1 MVKRT
6 FDGGTLDSERVS
18 RTDHSPSGTPLM
30 TFTLI
35 DGDTDDDQALKTEVL
50 VACASARTTATSGA
64 GAKGSAATLRRIL
77 GSGGEAPSG
86 LVDATPVSGTSS
98 RVIDAQ
104 LDAPAPEEGGAMLR
118 PHPAVDRLD
127 NEFTLVP
134 PAAKS
139 HDPASRRFL
148 RRKR

>member
-1 MVKRT
+1 MVSRT
-6 FDGGTLDSERVS
+6 FDGRTLDSEQDTQ
-18 RTDHSPSGTPLM
+18 TDHTPSGTPLM

-35 DGDTDDDQALKTEVL
+35 DGDTDDDQALETEVL
-50 VACASARTTATSGA
+50 AAFASARTTATSGA

-77 GSGGEAPSG
+77 GNGAESSSG
-86 LVDATPVSGTSS
+86 LVDPTPVTGMSS
-98 RVIDAQ
+98 RLIDPQ
-104 LDAPAPEEGGAMLR
+104 LDAPGPDESGAMLR

-134 PAAKS
+134 PSATA
-139 HDPASRRFL
+139 HHPASRGFL